1 MIKFYLLALWV
12 SYNKPDNIH
21 NGELQGTAELH
32 NGAALYQDNDCRIRM
47 EFSAKQVKL
56 HELEV
61 EGCGFGA
68 NVTAAGVY
76 RKLDNKKP
84 KFDF

>member
-32 NGAALYQDNDCRIRM
+32 KSVAVYQENDCRIRM
-47 EFSAKQVKL
+47 EFSPKQAKVT
-56 HELEV
+56 ELEV